1 MKNNLL
7 QFPLNIVLS
16 YLLLIYLFVHP
27 SDSPFLTTSF
37 QSQSWPTSIEMK
49 NLLLAFLAI
58 PLTSCSISPLL
69 YMQWERIKSSGSIRH
84 DYNFFFFFQ
93 KKRHKYSL
101 LKLSNKPFAVCP
113 NFSVQRLQKRMEESY
128 TGGSSGADFLY
139 LPHSPEEPDAK
150 SWFDVNFLLQ
160 GVFTEILM
168 CMVVDI
174 ALIKML

>member
-69 YMQWERIKSSGSIRH
+69 YMQWERIKCSGSIRH

-113 NFSVQRLQKRMEESY
+113 NFSYRDCKREWRKATLVAHQGQISCICPIPLKNQMQNHDLMWISFFKVCLQR
-128 TGGSSGADFLY
+128 
-139 LPHSPEEPDAK
+139 
-150 SWFDVNFLLQ
+150 SWY
-160 GVFTEILM
+160 
-168 CMVVDI
+168 
-174 ALIKML
+174 AW